1 MQNNVQEVHPMIN
14 TQDQEELFKL
24 ISEYLSDD
32 IKCLAIGGTAM
43 MFSGYKNTTK
53 DIDLI
58 FCSEEERQVFI
69 KAIEKIG
76 YKEKALFEIYDE
88 KRRAHK
94 GKPKMFSRGDER
106 FDLFVKNIFGFELDI
121 SNTLFTQRHDFLGKK
136 ELIIK
141 VLPKE
146 YLILL
151 KAITGR
157 EKDQEDIE
165 TIIAI
170 EKEIDWQFI
179 INEAIKQRNSN
190 QWLLYDLEA
199 AMQKLKNKTFIK
211 KQYFDQLYKAEE
223 SAVKKNRKLNKP

>member
-1 MQNNVQEVHPMIN
+1 MIN

-24 ISEYLSDD
+24 IAEYLSEDT
-32 IKCLAIGGTAM
+32 KCLAIGGTAM

-58 FCSEEERQVFI
+58 FGSEKERNIFI
-69 KAIEKIG
+69 KAIEKLG

-94 GKPKMFSRGDER
+94 GKPKMFSRGEER
-106 FDLFVKNIFGFELDI
+106 FDLFVKNVFGFELDLN
-121 SNTLFTQRHDFLGKK
+121 NTSFTQRHDFLGKK
-136 ELIIK
+136 ELIVK

-165 TIIAI
+165 TISSV

-179 INEAIKQRNSN
+179 INEAVKQRNSN

-199 AMQKLKNKTFIK
+199 AMQKLRTKIFIK
-211 KQYFDQLYKAEE
+211 KQYFDQLYQEE
-223 SAVKKNRKLNKP
+223 DSAVKKSKKLTKE